1 MKSVEVEMRA
11 ALAGFDPKVESLR
24 AYASRTEVGYSRLI
38 YWRNRLSV
46 KPARS
51 KPKSKGSAFVA
62 VKLDTAD
69 LRGGGGAGSVFKI
82 EFGGSLQLSVSNG
95 FDPKE
100 LSRLLGVLRS

>member
-51 KPKSKGSAFVA
+51 KPKTKGSPFVA
-62 VKLDTAD
+62 VKLDAAD
-69 LRGGGGAGSVFKI
+69 LRGGGAGSVFKI
-82 EFGGSLQLSVSNG
+82 ELEGSLQLSVSNG

>member
-38 YWRNRLSV
+38 YWRNRLSI
-46 KPARS
+46 KPAMS
-51 KPKSKGSAFVA
+51 KQKSKGSAFVA

-69 LRGGGGAGSVFKI
+69 LRGGGARSVFKI

-95 FDPKE
+95 FDSKE
-100 LSRLLGVLRS
+100 LCRLLGVLRS